1 MLSLLF
7 EIDLFFQLIN
17 LLGIATFSV
26 AGSLKGI
33 REGLDLLGIATL
45 GVITSLGGGI
55 LRDIMVGRIPNALVS
70 PYDMTVALV
79 SVIISL
85 LLYRNKRQ
93 IESKYAFLMLDAI
106 GLSAFTTTGAILAY
120 KTGVSFY
127 GVVLLA
133 TITGVG
139 GGVMGDVLLRK
150 VPWVLREDF
159 YATCSIIG
167 AVAFYISVKVSG
179 DLTFSSIVCFL
190 TTLTIRTL
198 AIVFKWR
205 LPKAV

>member
-1 MLSLLF
+1 M
-7 EIDLFFQLIN
+7 
-17 LLGIATFSV
+17 T
-26 AGSLKGI
+26 
-33 REGLDLLGIATL
+33 
-45 GVITSLGGGI
+45 
-55 LRDIMVGRIPNALVS
+55 S
-70 PYDMTVALV
+70 PY
-79 SVIISL
+79 
-85 LLYRNKRQ
+85 
-93 IESKYAFLMLDAI
+93 
-106 GLSAFTTTGAILAY
+106 TTGAILAY

-139 GGVMGDVLLRK
+139 GGVIGDVLLRK

-205 LPKAV
+205 LPRAV